1 MATYLQIYGRL
12 ATLFLLF
19 MSMHKVYGQN
29 ISQYN
34 FSLVTENWTEINVL
48 NGAIFPTRTGTFD
61 EGYYNGTGTGI
72 NIGFDFWYMG
82 KAYKSFAVST
92 NGWMTLDQTITNAI
106 PDNVS
111 TASVRPIIAPLW
123 DNLRIQPGVAGIL
136 LAGDVS
142 YRLIGTEGSRMLTV
156 QWRDMEWPSG
166 STNRISFQVS
176 LSEATGS
183 ITYSYIRV
191 VGSNPGTGASASI
204 GISGGQNEHYYLNSI
219 ATPAVA
225 PTFYSA
231 LATFP
236 ANNTN
241 YRFQSTVAAATSLT
255 FSNVGPKQLTL
266 NWNDVATDNIGYAI
280 YRSTNATTGFTRI
293 GNVLLG
299 ANATSF
305 TDVGLTE
312 NTTYYYKVFAVKES
326 VSTALTG
333 FATTTPCPL
342 GYPAGAQVNYRFNG
356 NAVDEL
362 GANNGQFQGGIP
374 TPTADRFGNANH
386 AYQFN
391 GTSQYMSTSSSFTS
405 PSNFTISCWFKTT
418 STEGGKLIS
427 FGSNQTG
434 SSTSHDRHLY
444 MLPDG
449 KIYFGVYPG
458 AVRTINTTA
467 SFNDGNWHQVTAI
480 LSSTGGMSLYVD
492 GVLRASNNTFTSAQ
506 SYVGYWRVG
515 YDRMDNTWTGW
526 PSTARTDAYF
536 SGAIDDVMIY
546 NRALTATEVTTL
558 YQPTFTA
565 SYTGPVCFGYTF
577 GLIASSIPGATY
589 SWTGPNNYTSSQQ
602 NPTGIILNQSTIGL
616 YTVAISV
623 AGACSTTASVRVAP
637 SVNNPG
643 VWAGRSDVNWSNAS
657 NWCDV
662 TVPTAT
668 VNVTIPTT
676 GPSFNPTL
684 NATSSINS
692 INVQSGRILTISGA
706 GDLQIAGAVTNTGS
720 IVADA
725 GKVTFNGTT
734 AQAIPANVFAGNL
747 IKDLTIN
754 NAAGVTLNGALR
766 LTGVLTATNGIF
778 NANGNLTL
786 ASSASQT
793 AQVAQIPI
801 GASVRGQVKVE
812 RFVSGGAKDLYRG
825 YRMLSSPV
833 YDNTTNFSSSD
844 VEGNRTARFA
854 QLKDDV
860 ILTGAGGAANGF
872 DQSQSNPAGAWTHN
886 LGYVPISNINTTVNA
901 GRGMYLFFRGN
912 RDNISA
918 KTTTPYPDP
927 ENVVIDFDGVLNQ
940 QDVTVSLNYS
950 PTLGGFNLLGNPY
963 ASTIDWESPNLEK
976 TNVGDA
982 IWVWNPVKKSYATYT
997 RGLSSLNGSNFI
1009 SSGQSFFVR
1018 ALAPGTIKFKESV
1031 KVAGQQPSVLLMSA
1045 TSTQTDF
1052 SLGIVPQQTSQPRG
1066 VIRVKMN
1073 PIASFG
1079 EDETIIAISEGSNA
1093 SYTAEDAIHLNGE
1106 IVNIASL
1113 IGTQKLAINFLP
1125 PSSAKIVVPLSV
1137 NTASTGNYIFNF
1149 NMNEYFQGYSLF
1161 LKDNF
1166 TQQLIPI
1173 NSGANYNFNIDKSN
1187 SETFGDNRFS
1197 IFVEPPTVLPLGLL
1211 SFKANKQHKGVQLSW
1226 LTTDNFSN
1234 KGFKLYRAGSDGVYT
1249 LLGNLQSN
1257 GSSSHF
1263 FTDTFPLLGYN
1274 YYKLLGISANGEM
1287 FEAGPLVVDFTTAA
1301 ANDLII
1307 YPNPIKESFTVQHTS
1322 LEEDRYKVSLYELS
1336 GRKLSGDI
1344 VSDKELNAGYQ
1355 IDSSKLN
1362 SGIFMLK
1369 IEKVV
1374 TGEIIAVEKLV
1385 KN

>member
-536 SGAIDDVMIY
+536 SGAIDDVLIY

-558 YQPTFTA
+558 YQPTFMA

-577 GLIASSIPGATY
+577 GLTASSIPGATY

-602 NPTGIILNQSTIGL
+602 NPAGIILSQSTIGL

-623 AGACSTTASVRVAP
+623 AGACSTTASVRVAL

-643 VWAGRSDVNWSNAS
+643 LWAGRSDVNWSNAS

-725 GKVTFNGTT
+725 GKVTFNGAN
-734 AQAIPANVFAGNL
+734 AQTIPANVFAGNL

-812 RFVSGGAKDLYRG
+812 RFIRGGTLNPYRTS
-825 YRMLSSPV
+825 RMLSSPV
-833 YDNTTNFSSSD
+833 YDNTANFISIN
-844 VEGNRTARFA
+844 VEGNRSAKFS
-854 QLKDDV
+854 QLIDD
-860 ILTGAGGAANGF
+860 IIISGPQGAAAGF
-872 DQSQSNPAGAWTHN
+872 DATASAEPSAWTYSS
-886 LGYVPISNINTTVNA
+886 GFVPIPNINTAVNA
-901 GRGMYLFFRGN
+901 GKGMYVYFRGN
-912 RDNISA
+912 RSNFGQKVSA
-918 KTTTPYPDP
+918 PYVDP
-927 ENVVIDFDGVLNQ
+927 EDTIVDFDGVLNQ
-940 QDVTVSLNYS
+940 GDITVTLPSGNH
-950 PTLGGFNLLGNPY
+950 FLGNPY
-963 ASTIDWESPNLEK
+963 AATIDWDSPNWGSDK
-976 TNVGDA
+976 VNVNNA
-982 IWVWNPVKKSYATYT
+982 LWIWNPVERSYSTYIS
-997 RGLSSLNGSNFI
+997 GLGTLGGSNLI
-1009 SSGQSFFVR
+1009 ASGQSFFMQTSAAGSIR
-1018 ALAPGTIKFKESV
+1018 FKESV
-1031 KVAGQQPSVLLMSA
+1031 KVVGQQPSVMLFAGSKGEQA
-1045 TSTQTDF
+1045 AVGKNVASNTQFRSVLRMTM
-1052 SLGIVPQQTSQPRG
+1052 QPLS
-1066 VIRVKMN
+1066 
-1073 PIASFG
+1073 SFG
-1079 EDETIIAISEGSNA
+1079 RSETIVAFQDGSSPN
-1093 SYTAEDAIHLNGE
+1093 YTSEDALHLDGE
-1106 IVNIASL
+1106 IVNISSMA
-1113 IGTQKLAINFLP
+1113 GTRRLAINFTPPPTQSWQLP
-1125 PSSAKIVVPLSV
+1125 VHINASLSG
-1137 NTASTGNYIFNF
+1137 AYIIKFNLE
-1149 NMNEYFQGYSLF
+1149 EYFQDHSLMLRDNYLQSTTQVSAQSNYSF
-1161 LKDNF
+1161 VIDK
-1166 TQQLIPI
+1166 T
-1173 NSGANYNFNIDKSN
+1173 NSQTFGAN
-1187 SETFGDNRFS
+1187 RFTLL
-1197 IFVEPPTVLPLGLL
+1197 VEPPSVLPIEGLVFQARKE
-1211 SFKANKQHKGVQLSW
+1211 SDGVL
-1226 LTTDNFSN
+1226 LTWKTSTEINN
-1234 KGFKLYRAGSDGVYT
+1234 AGFKLFRAAENGRYQYLATISANGAGSYSYT
-1249 LLGNLQSN
+1249 DRSPSLGR
-1257 GSSSHF
+1257 
-1263 FTDTFPLLGYN
+1263 N
-1274 YYKLLGISANGEM
+1274 YYKL
-1287 FEAGPLVVDFTTAA
+1287 VQVDFDGTETEAMPVVV
-1301 ANDLII
+1301 NFVIGENSPVII
-1307 YPNPIKESFTVQHTS
+1307 YPNPVVDHFTIKVDGLH
-1322 LEEDRYKVSLYELS
+1322 EELYELNLYNTI
-1336 GRKLSGDI
+1336 GGLIKTVKVTKL
-1344 VSDKELNAGYQ
+1344 VLSDGLKVDVLGV
-1355 IDSSKLN
+1355 N
-1362 SGIFMLK
+1362 SGLVI
-1369 IEKVV
+1369 V
-1374 TGEIIAVEKLV
+1374 KLV
-1385 KN
+1385 EFGTGKIVAERKILKM